1 MKLNG
6 LMSRKVTERFQA
18 RNLFN
23 KKHFKFAHFEF
34 KCIPLDTYA
43 DAHANAFPN
52 HQKYLQIK

>member
-1 MKLNG
+1 MKLNVW
-6 LMSRKVTERFQA
+6 MSRKVTERFKE

-43 DAHANAFPN
+43 DVHANSFPDL
-52 HQKYLQIK
+52 QDYLQIK